1 MQQEVN
7 DFYTAAQAQDIQ
19 NEVVPTKEERELL
32 DSLTEKEKTMDID
45 MEASEEA
52 AREKE
57 MEEDKTN
64 FHKWAE
70 NKESSLFGV
79 EEVKEETM
87 EQEMKPFSQVF
98 AELTV
103 LILPPVSHGDT
114 HLNPRPI
121 HSHS

>member
-7 DFYTAAQAQDIQ
+7 DFYTAAQDIQ

-70 NKESSLFGV
+70 NKEGFLFGV
-79 EEVKEETM
+79 EELKEETM
-87 EQEMKPFSQVF
+87 EKEMKPFFQVF
-98 AELTV
+98 AEFTV

>member
-1 MQQEVN
+1 
-7 DFYTAAQAQDIQ
+7 
-19 NEVVPTKEERELL
+19 
-32 DSLTEKEKTMDID
+32 MDID

-70 NKESSLFGV
+70 NKEGFLFGV
-79 EEVKEETM
+79 EELKEETM
-87 EQEMKPFSQVF
+87 EKEMKPFFQVF
-98 AELTV
+98 AEFTV

>member
-1 MQQEVN
+1 MIHL
-7 DFYTAAQAQDIQ
+7 A
-19 NEVVPTKEERELL
+19 
-32 DSLTEKEKTMDID
+32 TEKEKTMDID